1 MGDSERTNVIVVGAG
16 ASKEF
21 NLPTGAELTSI
32 IQKDLNFEV
41 DGFGSVIVGNGDY
54 KLKHAIEIL
63 SREINT
69 SLTTYANIAKQI
81 SRNMALAP
89 SIDNYLDTHKE
100 NPQLVEIGKLAIA
113 NAIMKAEQASSLKID
128 ENNMYN

>member
-41 DGFGSVIVGNGDY
+41 DGFASVIVGNGDY